1 MCAYESASDKAQHA
15 AADDARRA
23 LTDLAREVGTL
34 NERGALERPGA
45 SASERARVLYLR
57 GRLLEAVGVV
67 HDAKSSLEG
76 DAGPHEPGQSH
87 GDTKKDISQKDSAE
101 DLLKRAAKLD
111 PALDGAWL
119 TLAQTLWKKND
130 LQGARNCYDAVLARR
145 PHKKAL
151 CAVSMLCRGLAKS
164 RAEPGSDAQKHF
176 VDESLAFAKAAVR
189 LDVDDGHAWYQVGT
203 ATMSL
208 FFARGA
214 TDKKTLLAALKAY
227 ENAAKGGPTGAGG
240 TDPEKHMRDHPDVHF
255 NRAVICRYVE
265 RYGDALEGFRE
276 AARLDPALPTRQEVN
291 AVLAALTK
299 LDDGC
304 RGAGATCKPK
314 RVAAMARALREE
326 DDALLPEKAESAF
339 VTHEGT
345 RYVTKRV
352 SDLNDGVNVGSAVK
366 ARAVVDAT
374 ATDAAGHNGGAAQLG
389 ALNLHYVAVDA
400 AGARFAISVYGLEDG
415 AVRMS
420 STLTL
425 LNPDVRDVDV
435 QWNGRRYAFRL
446 VRVDLPKQI
455 LVGGK
460 MPVGRIARPRMAST
474 NL

>member
-1 MCAYESASDKAQHA
+1 MRAYESASDKAQHA

-23 LTDLAREVGTL
+23 LTDLSREVGTL
-34 NERGALERPGA
+34 NERGALERPDA

-67 HDAKSSLEG
+67 HDAKSSREG
-76 DAGPHEPGQSH
+76 DAGPHEPGANH
-87 GDTKKDISQKDSAE
+87 GDEKKDSSRDSAE

-164 RAEPGSDAQKHF
+164 RAEPGSDAQKRL

-203 ATMSL
+203 ATMSA

-227 ENAAKGGPTGAGG
+227 ENAEKGGPTGAGG
-240 TDPEKHMRDHPDVHF
+240 SDPEKHMRDHPDVHF

-276 AARLDPALPTRQEVN
+276 AARLDPALPTRREVD
-291 AVLAALTK
+291 AVLSALAK

-326 DDALLPEKAESAF
+326 DDDAPERAESAF

-352 SDLNDGVNVGSAVK
+352 SELGDGVNVGIAVK

-374 ATDAAGHNGGAAQLG
+374 ATDAVMNGGAEALG

>member
-1 MCAYESASDKAQHA
+1 
-15 AADDARRA
+15 
-23 LTDLAREVGTL
+23 
-34 NERGALERPGA
+34 
-45 SASERARVLYLR
+45 
-57 GRLLEAVGVV
+57 
-67 HDAKSSLEG
+67 
-76 DAGPHEPGQSH
+76 
-87 GDTKKDISQKDSAE
+87 
-101 DLLKRAAKLD
+101 
-111 PALDGAWL
+111 
-119 TLAQTLWKKND
+119 
-130 LQGARNCYDAVLARR
+130 
-145 PHKKAL
+145 
-151 CAVSMLCRGLAKS
+151 
-164 RAEPGSDAQKHF
+164 
-176 VDESLAFAKAAVR
+176 
-189 LDVDDGHAWYQVGT
+189 
-203 ATMSL
+203 
-208 FFARGA
+208 
-214 TDKKTLLAALKAY
+214 
-227 ENAAKGGPTGAGG
+227 
-240 TDPEKHMRDHPDVHF
+240 
-255 NRAVICRYVE
+255 
-265 RYGDALEGFRE
+265 
-276 AARLDPALPTRQEVN
+276 
-291 AVLAALTK
+291 
-299 LDDGC
+299 
-304 RGAGATCKPK
+304 
-314 RVAAMARALREE
+314 
-326 DDALLPEKAESAF
+326 

-374 ATDAAGHNGGAAQLG
+374 ATDAAGHNGGAEQLG